1 MDTNSLKKAV
11 DKDSLLKTF
20 RRISRRSNIF
30 IGLFD
35 LDHNVIAATD
45 QQALC
50 LNFHSK
56 DPNLAAGC
64 RDTGEYLE
72 ERVEGGV
79 QAQRQCMS
87 GLWDIAVPIMIQGE
101 QVARLFV
108 GQFFY
113 QESPPDTAL
122 FRRWAQD
129 YDLPM
134 ERYLKA
140 VRRIPVLSTEA
151 VGSIVETAKSAC
163 VAELNRAAGH
173 LQGSEH
179 ADAV

>member
-1 MDTNSLKKAV
+1 MDANSLKKAV
-11 DKDSLLKTF
+11 DKDSLLKAF
-20 RRISRRSNIF
+20 RRISRRSNVF

-35 LDHNVIAATD
+35 LDHNVIAATE

-87 GLWDIAVPIMIQGE
+87 GLWDIAVPITMDGE

-113 QESPPDTAL
+113 QDAPPDTGL

-140 VRRIPVLSTEA
+140 LRRVPVLSTDA
-151 VGSIVETAKSAC
+151 VKSIVDSAKSAC
-163 VAELNRAAGH
+163 ISEIKRAADQ
-173 LQGSEH
+173 LQSSEH